1 MFYSRKTNNRI
12 NKFHERALRLVYS
25 EYECIFEDLMAKDRS
40 FTVHHYNIQTLA
52 TEL

>member
-25 EYECIFEDLMAKDRS
+25 ECECIFEDLIAKDRS